1 MKRVFWI
8 FGISGFLFFQCTS
21 SPKIHSIPNGVL
33 VSASQFSLK
42 VQFIK
47 ENIVHV
53 VKTPLKDLPEKKSLV
68 VLPKEIFPLPISIEE
83 KGNTIWLSSSSLR
96 VRISKREGRIEYFSR
111 QGKRILKEK
120 GKSIFTPFES
130 PFEKA
135 FHLEQKF
142 YLTREEGLYG
152 LGQHQD
158 GLMNYRG
165 HTVTLVQSN
174 TEAVIPFLVST
185 NGYGILWDNYSKT
198 VFSDTPIGASFWSD
212 VGDQIDYYFLS
223 GASMDDVIKGYRD
236 LTGQAPLYGK
246 WAYGYW
252 QSKEHYHTQEE
263 VMNVAREYR
272 LREIPID
279 NLIQDWNYWPGSR
292 YWGGMVFDPERYPR
306 PEEMISQLHQ
316 MHYHFMISIWPALG
330 PASAIYKEMAEKG
343 YLYAPVGWGKFKYYD
358 AFYPEANRI
367 YFEYLKKGL
376 LSKGVD
382 AWWIDSTEPDVI
394 NALTKESS
402 EYELKRMGKHYLGS
416 WARYL
421 NVYSLSM
428 TDALYKMLRAEN
440 PQKRVYILTRSTFAG
455 QQRNAATTW
464 SGDIGASWE
473 IFKKQIPAGLNHCMA
488 GVPYW
493 TFDIGGFVIGA
504 YGGLFHRGGKDP
516 AYQELYTRMFQ
527 FGAFCPI
534 FRSHGSETPREIW
547 EFGEFVPILVKF
559 THLRYRLLP
568 YIYSLAWQVTQNG
581 YTYFR
586 GLAMDFSLDRKTFA
600 IDDEFMFGP
609 AFLVCP
615 VTTYQRY
622 RPPEPSVLVSPRHF
636 RTREGKPGLRARYY
650 RDPEYQIF
658 TKEQIEPCINVYWYT
673 GRPEYVTDSTFSIR
687 WEGKLIPSE
696 TGPHQFHLKS
706 FDAKRIFLDGV
717 QLSFTYTSV
726 EQYTE
731 VVDLEKGKEYDFV
744 LETENRSTGAARMQ
758 LFWKTPSIFAKEKEN
773 PPRESTRAV
782 YLPSG
787 TRWVDFWTGKTEEGG
802 REISADAPLDKIPIY
817 VRAGSIVPMGPF
829 VQYAEEKPADPLEI
843 RIYPGADGKFTLYED
858 ENEGYNYEKGIYSLI
873 DFVWD
878 DQNKTLKIGER
889 KGKFPRM
896 LEKRT
901 LHLVIVREAHG
912 TGVERTTHPDRV
924 VQYDGRAQR
933 IAFESSNKMPKKF

>member
-1 MKRVFWI
+1 MIRKLWI
-8 FGISGFLFFQCTS
+8 LGILGFLLFQCAS
-21 SPKIHSIPNGVL
+21 SPKVKSIRNGVF
-33 VSASQFSLK
+33 VSGANFSVK

-47 ENIVHV
+47 DNIVHV
-53 VKTPLKDLPEKKSLV
+53 EKAPLGNFPKKKSLIV
-68 VLPKEIFPLPISIEE
+68 VHKEIASLPISVQE
-83 KGNTIWLSSSSLR
+83 KRNTIWLSSSRLKIK
-96 VRISKREGRIEYFSR
+96 ISKGPGRVEYFTPE
-111 QGKRILKEK
+111 GKSILKEK
-120 GKSIFTPFES
+120 GKPQFTPFEDA
-130 PFEKA
+130 FEKA
-135 FHLEQKF
+135 FHVEQKF
-142 YLTREEGLYG
+142 YLSREEGIYG

-158 GLMNYRG
+158 GIMNYRG

-174 TEAVIPFLVST
+174 TEAAIPFLVST
-185 NGYGILWDNYSKT
+185 KGYGILWDNYSKT
-198 VFSDTPIGASFWSD
+198 VFRDTPIEASFWSD
-212 VGDQIDYYFLS
+212 VGDGVDYYFVF
-223 GASMDDVIKGYRD
+223 GNSMDKTIQGYRD

-263 VMNVAREYR
+263 VLNVAREYR

-279 NLIQDWNYWPGSR
+279 NIIQDWNYWPGSP
-292 YWGGMVFDPERYPR
+292 YWGGMIFDPERYPR
-306 PEEMISQLHQ
+306 PEEMVSQLHQ
-316 MHYHFMISIWPALG
+316 MHYHLMISIWPALG

-343 YLYAPVGWGKFKYYD
+343 YLYAPVGWGGFKYYD
-358 AFYPEANRI
+358 AFNPDANQV
-367 YFEYLKKGL
+367 YFKYLKHGL
-376 LSKGVD
+376 LSKGID

-394 NALTKESS
+394 NALTKASS
-402 EYELKRMGKHYLGS
+402 EYELKRMGRHSLGS

-428 TDALYKMLRAEN
+428 TDALYKMLRHEN
-440 PQKRVYILTRSTFAG
+440 PGKRVYILTRSTFAG

-473 IFKKQIPAGLNHCMA
+473 IFRKQISAGLNHCMA

-527 FGAFCPI
+527 FGTFCPI
-534 FRSHGSETPREIW
+534 FRAHGSETPREIW
-547 EFGEFVPILVKF
+547 EFGEFVSILVKF

-586 GLAMDFSLDRKTFA
+586 GLPMDFPEDRNTYG
-600 IDDEFMFGP
+600 IDDQFLFGP

-615 VTTYQRY
+615 VTEYQLY

-636 RTREGKPGLRARYY
+636 VTPEGKPGLKAKYY
-650 RDPEYQIF
+650 RDSEYRIL
-658 TKEQIEPCINVYWYT
+658 THEQIDPCIDIYWYT
-673 GRPEYVTDSTFSIR
+673 GRPAYVTDSTFSIR
-687 WEGKLIPSE
+687 WEGKLIPTE

-706 FDAKRIFLDGV
+706 FDAKRIYLDGRK
-717 QLSFTYTSV
+717 LSFVYTSV

-773 PPRESTRAV
+773 PIRSKGRVV

-787 TRWVDFWTGKTEEGG
+787 VAWVDFWNGKTILGG
-802 REISADAPLDKIPIY
+802 KQIFVEAPIEKMPIF
-817 VRAGSIVPMGPF
+817 VKAGSIVPMGPF
-829 VQYAEEKPADPLEI
+829 VQYATEKPADPMEL
-843 RIYPGADGKFTLYED
+843 RIYPGADGQLTLYED
-858 ENEGYNYEKGIYSLI
+858 ENEGYNYEKGIYSTI
-873 DFVWD
+873 DLSWND
-878 DQNKTLKIGER
+878 KDRILEIGER
-889 KGKFPRM
+889 KGEFPGM
-896 LEKRT
+896 LNTRT
-901 LHLVIVREAHG
+901 FHIVLVKENHG
-912 TGVERTTHPDRV
+912 TGVEITRNPDRV
-924 VQYDGRAQR
+924 VVFQGKRMEIQ
-933 IAFESSNKMPKKF
+933 F